1 MYAEFKTG
9 SDSDNRIIN
18 KLGHLYLF
26 TDYYE
31 RTWKLDLNLDSF
43 EVMHGLSRVVLLLP
57 EKIAT
62 AIEVNKENFPD
73 PNDDGGFLIQLVLN
87 LVKFYK
93 IRLSSW
99 ACRLQLG
106 DNDDIIVSRLEEL
119 GNETEETFR
128 YKKISDIVEQYLL
141 IIQDDFTFFEQN
153 FLNYFLTKPSGQKR
167 ILTLSN
173 ITFLNHS
180 FNNSLIT

>member
-9 SDSDNRIIN
+9 LDSDNRIIN

-31 RTWKLDLNLDSF
+31 RTWKLDLNVDSF

-57 EKIAT
+57 DKIAT
-62 AIEVNKENFPD
+62 AIEVNKEDFPD
-73 PNDDGGFLIQLVLN
+73 PNDDGGFLIQLVVN

-93 IRLSSW
+93 LRLSSW
-99 ACRLQLG
+99 AIRLQLG

-119 GNETEETFR
+119 GNGETEETFR
-128 YKKISDIVEQYLL
+128 YKKISDIVEQY
-141 IIQDDFTFFEQN
+141 IF
-153 FLNYFLTKPSGQKR
+153 
-167 ILTLSN
+167 
-173 ITFLNHS
+173 NHQRR
-180 FNNSLIT
+180 FYLF

>member
-9 SDSDNRIIN
+9 LDSDNRIIN

-57 EKIAT
+57 DKIAT

-73 PNDDGGFLIQLVLN
+73 PNDDGGFLIQLVRN

-106 DNDDIIVSRLEEL
+106 DNDDIIVSRFEEL
-119 GNETEETFR
+119 GNETEETFG

-141 IIQDDFTFFEQN
+141 IIEDDFTFFEQN
-153 FLNYFLTKPSGQKR
+153 FFNYFLTKPSGQKR

-173 ITFLNHS
+173 STF
-180 FNNSLIT
+180 

>member
-9 SDSDNRIIN
+9 LDSDNRIIN

-31 RTWKLDLNLDSF
+31 MTWKLDLNVDSF

-57 EKIAT
+57 DKIAT
-62 AIEVNKENFPD
+62 AIEVNKEDFPD
-73 PNDDGGFLIQLVLN
+73 PNDDGGFLIQLVVN

-99 ACRLQLG
+99 ASRLQLG

-128 YKKISDIVEQYLL
+128 YKKISDIVEQYL
-141 IIQDDFTFFEQN
+141 F
-153 FLNYFLTKPSGQKR
+153 K
-167 ILTLSN
+167 
-173 ITFLNHS
+173 S
-180 FNNSLIT
+180 FI